1 VFVEFTLRQFGERD
15 EMAGI
20 GKNEKVSLQIRGFV
34 SVRGVV
40 PLPKFCLTLKINDSM
55 VLRIV
60 AHLILSNYKLR
71 RKS

>member
-1 VFVEFTLRQFGERD
+1 MEFTLRQFGERD

-40 PLPKFCLTLKINDSM
+40 TLPKFCLTLKINDSM